1 MLKPSI
7 MRKKSKVNGQIFLN
21 IKESKKNP
29 NISFKDA
36 LNSLQLRL
44 LTKEINQK
52 SKTANFS
59 PNSNIHSKKYNSQY
73 LHTSGSG
80 ISSNNKFSTKQN
92 PMNLEEIKNNE
103 SLSSRRSSVRMNMGK
118 SYSGNFPMKKK
129 FQEGLNSINEI
140 ALTEPKGKNSRYL
153 RKYQLKNGGNKNK
166 KIKINLIDELEKF
179 DREQQ
184 LKMEKY
190 LDEKRRNQIDLIVKK
205 NKISNSTDNGQNKN
219 IQNRIP
225 KNENNSGNEINKT
238 ITEEKTNEDEQSYS
252 NIDTYKNYIIKDNN
266 NKENEFK
273 NEDNEKSDFQE
284 IKQKYF
290 SKNIFATKFPN
301 TEYKFKYLNNF
312 FEDNSESK
320 NLLGNNKDEKN
331 GDNKLNIRNC
341 YKPINKNPSNAK
353 QNISLNRY
361 DSFNFKQKKSGNISP
376 KMLFKNSND
385 LDTTNTLIDSNRN
398 YNIDQNSNSYNYA
411 MISIRVLNE
420 EKSDNEINDMYKVI
434 LNSIDNKLYKRNK
447 DTNGT
452 NLTEGSNSR
461 LLASSNEKIW
471 ITSRNNNK
479 KINNFFRDLSSN
491 DRNNYYKDICHKYD
505 KYNDL
510 NIAKRHFKK
519 YRIQNTYSNN
529 FHRNY
534 LREINNFFNE

>member
-205 NKISNSTDNGQNKN
+205 NKISNSTDNGQNKIFKIEFQKMKI
-219 IQNRIP
+219 IQEMR
-225 KNENNSGNEINKT
+225 
-238 ITEEKTNEDEQSYS
+238 
-252 NIDTYKNYIIKDNN
+252 
-266 NKENEFK
+266 
-273 NEDNEKSDFQE
+273 
-284 IKQKYF
+284 
-290 SKNIFATKFPN
+290 
-301 TEYKFKYLNNF
+301 
-312 FEDNSESK
+312 
-320 NLLGNNKDEKN
+320 
-331 GDNKLNIRNC
+331 
-341 YKPINKNPSNAK
+341 
-353 QNISLNRY
+353 
-361 DSFNFKQKKSGNISP
+361 
-376 KMLFKNSND
+376 
-385 LDTTNTLIDSNRN
+385 
-398 YNIDQNSNSYNYA
+398 
-411 MISIRVLNE
+411 
-420 EKSDNEINDMYKVI
+420 
-434 LNSIDNKLYKRNK
+434 
-447 DTNGT
+447 
-452 NLTEGSNSR
+452 
-461 LLASSNEKIW
+461 
-471 ITSRNNNK
+471 
-479 KINNFFRDLSSN
+479 
-491 DRNNYYKDICHKYD
+491 
-505 KYNDL
+505 
-510 NIAKRHFKK
+510 
-519 YRIQNTYSNN
+519 
-529 FHRNY
+529 
-534 LREINNFFNE
+534 